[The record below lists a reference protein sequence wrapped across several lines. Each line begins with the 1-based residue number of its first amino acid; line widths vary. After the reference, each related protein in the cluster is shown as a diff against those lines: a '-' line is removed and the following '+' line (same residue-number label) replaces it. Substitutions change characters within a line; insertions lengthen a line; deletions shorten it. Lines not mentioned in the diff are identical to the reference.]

1 MFGTFLF
8 NVSTK
13 AFTLSR
19 VPLHFQ
25 FPPTMNRPVPS
36 ETTCSWPLLPS
47 LLLLLLLF
55 VAPAARREA
64 KKAIGLDFL
73 ALREEILDDVIV
85 VVAADDAIIIINKN
99 ARV

>member
-36 ETTCSWPLLPS
+36 ETTCSWPLFPS
-47 LLLLLLLF
+47 LLF

-73 ALREEILDDVIV
+73 ALREEILDDVIPV

-99 ARV
+99 ARA

>member
-13 AFTLSR
+13 ALTLSR

-36 ETTCSWPLLPS
+36 ETTCSCPLLP
-47 LLLLLLLF
+47 LLMLSF
-55 VAPAARREA
+55 APARREA

-73 ALREEILDDVIV
+73 ALREEEEEEEILDDVIVV
-85 VVAADDAIIIINKN
+85 VVAADDAIIID
-99 ARV
+99 R

>member
-47 LLLLLLLF
+47 LLLLLLF

-85 VVAADDAIIIINKN
+85 VVLAADDAIIID
-99 ARV
+99 R

>member
-47 LLLLLLLF
+47 LLLF
-55 VAPAARREA
+55 APAARREA

-99 ARV
+99 ARVI